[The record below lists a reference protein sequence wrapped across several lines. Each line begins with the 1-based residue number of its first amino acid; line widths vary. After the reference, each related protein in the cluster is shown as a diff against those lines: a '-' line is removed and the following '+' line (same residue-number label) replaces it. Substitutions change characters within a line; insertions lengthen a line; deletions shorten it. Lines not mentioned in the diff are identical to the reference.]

1 MVSYKAKRTL
11 SGIAVHAVLIAACM
25 TVLLPLIWIL
35 RTSFAH
41 RVIAY
46 KIPPEWFFS
55 PTWENYL
62 IIFKNHPFHLF
73 FVNSLSVALG
83 STLLCLLIG
92 APAAYS
98 FSRFRTGGNSV
109 RVSVLTTQML
119 PAITL
124 VIPFFLMFRW
134 VGLYNTRIGLIIT
147 YITFN
152 IPFVIWILIGF
163 FDGIPRELDESAMI
177 DGCTR
182 FSSFLRVIVP
192 ISVPGMLSAGVFS
205 FVLSWNEFLFALI
218 LTGKKSKTLP
228 VAVAGL
234 ITQQGTEIGAVCAAT
249 MLIIVPMILLYF
261 GFRSFLIKG
270 MIAGAIKE

>member
-1 MVSYKAKRTL
+1 MVSYGTRRTI
-11 SGIAVHAVLIAACM
+11 STIAVHGILITACLGVLF
-25 TVLLPLIWIL
+25 PLIWIL

-46 KIPPEWFFS
+46 RIPPEWFFQ
-55 PTWENYL
+55 PTWDNYVM
-62 IIFKNHPFHLF
+62 IFKNHPFHLF
-73 FVNSLSVALG
+73 FANSLIVALV
-83 STLLCLLIG
+83 STLVCLIIG

-98 FSRFRTGGNSV
+98 FSRFRTGGNAV

-134 VGLYNTRIGLIIT
+134 VGLHNTRTGLALT

-152 IPFVIWILIGF
+152 IPFIIWILIGF
-163 FDGIPRELDESAMI
+163 FEGIPRELDESAMI

-182 FSSFLRVIVP
+182 FSSFVRVIVP
-192 ISVPGMLSAGVFS
+192 ISLPGMLSAGVFS
-205 FVLSWNEFLFALI
+205 FVLCWNEFLFALI

-228 VAVAGL
+228 VAVSAL

-261 GFRSFLIKG
+261 GFRRFLIKG
-270 MIAGAIKE
+270 MVAGAVKE

>member
-1 MVSYKAKRTL
+1 MHFFVIKLTWDW
-11 SGIAVHAVLIAACM
+11 IAV
-25 TVLLPLIWIL
+25 LLGNI
-35 RTSFAH
+35 F

-46 KIPPEWFFS
+46 RIPPEWFFK
-55 PTWENYL
+55 PTWDNY
-62 IIFKNHPFHLF
+62 IMIFKNHPFHLF
-73 FVNSLSVALG
+73 FANSLIVALA
-83 STLLCLLIG
+83 STLLCLMIG

-109 RVSVLTTQML
+109 RVSILTTQML
-119 PAITL
+119 PVITL
-124 VIPFFLMFRW
+124 VIPFFLIFRW
-134 VGLYNTRIGLIIT
+134 AGLYNTRTGLALT

-163 FDGIPRELDESAMI
+163 FEGIPRDLDESAMI

-192 ISVPGMLSAGVFS
+192 ISLPGMLSAGVFT

-228 VAVAGL
+228 VAVAAL

-261 GFRSFLIKG
+261 GFRSFLLKG
-270 MIAGAIKE
+270 MIAGAVKEGCMG

>member
-62 IIFKNHPFHLF
+62 IIFKNHPFQLF
-73 FVNSLSVALG
+73 FANSLSVALG